1 MPDEKK
7 PPGSPDPGA
16 PPPADPAAKE
26 PLKPTF
32 EGEKEGEFG
41 GEGKAERGVSVEGP
55 KKEVVRGNRDPKP
68 KAGDKPDKP
77 DKPEGPVKHTKEV
90 GLGPIYK
97 KKVFENE
104 KSSTKKGD
112 DDKTYYEFLSGKVEV
127 ELGSATYDL
136 EKKKATLTIVKGTA
150 KGQLAHGQFDLGGWL
165 HDLIFGETPQLQAAP
180 TAPLEPMAARMGDI
194 TVHGSVLA
202 PGPGSPNVFIGGQP
216 AWRVGPDL
224 HLCPFPGGA
233 PHGTGPTALG
243 ELSVLINGA
252 PAARA
257 GDYIVEPTG
266 GPDVILMGCPTVFI
280 GAPAPPAPPPPP
292 KGDPKPEDLPW
303 VKFESVTSADLLQV
317 GVEGN
322 VGGEVDIAGKK
333 GNVEARAGAFAAVLK
348 GELPLKLRV
357 RIPFTTYYVGAGVT
371 VEGSLISAGA
381 EAGAGAKVN
390 DGKTLFSADAGAK
403 AGVGLGGVGVKFGVD
418 ISGA

>member
-7 PPGSPDPGA
+7 PPGSPDPAA
-16 PPPADPAAKE
+16 PSDPNAKE
-26 PLKPTF
+26 PFKPDW

-41 GEGKAERGVSVEGP
+41 GEGKVERGVSVEGP
-55 KKEVVRGNRDPKP
+55 KKEVGVGNRDPKP
-68 KAGDKPDKP
+68 KAGDKP
-77 DKPEGPVKHTKEV
+77 EGPVKRTKEV

-97 KKVFENE
+97 KKVFQNE
-104 KSSTKKGD
+104 KISTKQGE
-112 DDKTYYEFLSGKVEV
+112 DDKTFYEFLSGKADV

-136 EKKKATLTIVKGTA
+136 DKKKATLTIAKGTA

-165 HDLIFGETPQLQAAP
+165 HDLIFGETPQLQANPSAP
-180 TAPLEPMAARMGDI
+180 IEPMAARMGDI

-202 PGPGSPNVFIGGQP
+202 PGPGSPDVFIGGQP

-257 GDYIVEPTG
+257 GDYIVEPVG

-292 KGDPKPEDLPW
+292 KSDPEPEDLPW
-303 VKFESVTSADLLQV
+303 VKFESVVSGDAVQV

-322 VGGEVDIAGKK
+322 FGGEVDIAGKK
-333 GNVEARAGAFAAVLK
+333 GNVEVKAGAFAALLK
-348 GELPLKLRV
+348 GELPLKVRV
-357 RIPFTTYYVGAGVT
+357 RIPFTTYYVGAGVS
-371 VEGSLISAGA
+371 VEGTLISAGA
-381 EAGAGAKVN
+381 EAGGEMKIN
-390 DGKTLFSADAGAK
+390 DGKTLFSGDVGAK
-403 AGVGLGGVGVKFGVD
+403 AGFGLGGVGVKFGVD
-418 ISGA
+418 ISGD